1 MVFANFFGVEPM
13 LMVMV
18 VALLLFGG
26 KKIPELLRGVGRG
39 VGELQKGLHEG
50 KQHFEAALHDE
61 PTPAAPITVAPTEAQ
76 PRTTSEPATSTTDSG
91 SNI

>member
-1 MVFANFFGVEPM
+1 MVLANIFAPETMMIV
-13 LMVMV
+13 LVL
-18 VALLLFGG
+18 ALLLFGG

-61 PTPAAPITVAPTEAQ
+61 PAPSTPITVTPAEAQ
-76 PRTTSEPATSTTDSG
+76 PRTTEPATSTTDSG